1 MTVMLSTV
9 IMPAVIT
16 VMLMMIAMSIRIIF
30 QMTLCQSQSRLIGI
44 ALHPGKQLD
53 TGVSQR
59 HLRTHPDAPADQCI
73 HLGCLQESR

>member
-1 MTVMLSTV
+1 MTVMLG
-9 IMPAVIT
+9 AVIVLAVSF
-16 VMLMMIAMSIRIIF
+16 VMLVMIAMSIRIIF
-30 QMTLCQSQSRLIGI
+30 QMTLCQSQSRLISI